1 MFTRILSRT
10 AAPILQA
17 KSKQIYIFSRSK
29 GVKLL
34 QSFLE
39 SIVCCLPLQDPT
51 LTELHEKGDCFTH
64 LTSGF
69 TVVQV
74 RFKWERWSFTRC
86 LNAQQIY
93 VEEQNIQ
100 IQLTKGNKCWND
112 KGISRSHGGSLGR
125 QWSAGKFSHSLKV
138 IDWKLIE

>member
-1 MFTRILSRT
+1 MFSRILSGT

-51 LTELHEKGDCFTH
+51 LTELHEKGDCFMH

-74 RFKWERWSFTRC
+74 RFKWE
-86 LNAQQIY
+86 I
-93 VEEQNIQ
+93 
-100 IQLTKGNKCWND
+100 
-112 KGISRSHGGSLGR
+112 
-125 QWSAGKFSHSLKV
+125 
-138 IDWKLIE
+138 